1 MAGQDD
7 GDDFFSDSDFDDLPR
22 NALDEL
28 ENNAI
33 LHTQHQTQATQIIN
47 VPPSSDYG
55 DGFDDEDLDDAVVF
69 DEAQGVPD
77 RLLALQPA
85 NAGPTTQRE
94 QFHRGRYGGPGSVS
108 PLVDRTLKRNINLEN
123 RSVQKEAPVEP
134 RQNEASQGQQ
144 REEPREAR
152 VDSMVEA
159 LQKQVQEVS
168 EKQIS
173 DIQR

>member
-33 LHTQHQTQATQIIN
+33 LHTQHQTQATQLIN

-55 DGFDDEDLDDAVVF
+55 DGLDDEDLDDAVVF

-85 NAGPTTQRE
+85 STGPATQRE
-94 QFHRGRYGGPGSVS
+94 QFRKGRYGGPGSVS
-108 PLVDRTLKRNINLEN
+108 PLTDRTLKRNRTPEKC
-123 RSVQKEAPVEP
+123 SVQQEEPVKAH
-134 RQNEASQGQQ
+134 QNEASQNRQG
-144 REEPREAR
+144 EVSKEAT
-152 VDSMVEA
+152 VDPMVET

-168 EKQIS
+168 M
-173 DIQR
+173 DHPLY

>member
-28 ENNAI
+28 ENNAL

-47 VPPSSDYG
+47 VPPSSNYG
-55 DGFDDEDLDDAVVF
+55 DGLDDEDLDDAVVF

-77 RLLALQPA
+77 RLLALQPTG
-85 NAGPTTQRE
+85 AGPLTQRE
-94 QFHRGRYGGPGSVS
+94 QFRKGRYGEPGSVS
-108 PLVDRTLKRNINLEN
+108 PLADRTLKPNRNLEN
-123 RSVQKEAPVEP
+123 RSVQPEP
-134 RQNEASQGQQ
+134 TVIIRQNEASQERQ
-144 REEPREAR
+144 REGPKEGR
-152 VDSMVEA
+152 VDPMVEV

-168 EKQIS
+168 TEPI
-173 DIQR
+173 IR

>member
-28 ENNAI
+28 ENNAL

-47 VPPSSDYG
+47 VLPSSDYG
-55 DGFDDEDLDDAVVF
+55 DGLDDKDLDDAVVF

-77 RLLALQPA
+77 RLLAFQPTSA
-85 NAGPTTQRE
+85 VSTTRE
-94 QFHRGRYGGPGSVS
+94 QFRKARYGGPGSVS
-108 PLVDRTLKRNINLEN
+108 PLADRTLKQNRNLEN
-123 RSVQKEAPVEP
+123 RSVQQEATAIICQNDALQVREREAPKEV
-134 RQNEASQGQQ
+134 
-144 REEPREAR
+144 R
-152 VDSMVEA
+152 VDPMVET

-168 EKQIS
+168 TEPII
-173 DIQR
+173 DRQR

>member
-69 DEAQGVPD
+69 DEAQRVPD

-85 NAGPTTQRE
+85 NAGPTIQRE
-94 QFHRGRYGGPGSVS
+94 QFRGGRYEGPGSVS
-108 PLVDRTLKRNINLEN
+108 PLADRTLKRNINLEN
-123 RSVQKEAPVEP
+123 HSVQKEAPVKT
-134 RQNEASQGQQ
+134 RQNEPSPDQQ
-144 REEPREAR
+144 RAEPGETR
-152 VDSMVEA
+152 VDSIVEA

-168 EKQIS
+168 EK
-173 DIQR
+173 

>member
-7 GDDFFSDSDFDDLPR
+7 GDDFFSDSDFDDLPH

-47 VPPSSDYG
+47 APPSSDYG
-55 DGFDDEDLDDAVVF
+55 DGLGDEDLDDAVVF

-77 RLLALQPA
+77 RLLALQPSSG
-85 NAGPTTQRE
+85 GPVPQRE
-94 QFHRGRYGGPGSVS
+94 EFRKVRYGGPGSVS
-108 PLVDRTLKRNINLEN
+108 PLADRTLRQNRNLEN
-123 RSVQKEAPVEP
+123 CSVPQETPVIIRQNDAAQERQREASKEAE
-134 RQNEASQGQQ
+134 
-144 REEPREAR
+144 
-152 VDSMVEA
+152 VDPMVEA

-168 EKQIS
+168 TKLIL
-173 DIQR
+173 DR